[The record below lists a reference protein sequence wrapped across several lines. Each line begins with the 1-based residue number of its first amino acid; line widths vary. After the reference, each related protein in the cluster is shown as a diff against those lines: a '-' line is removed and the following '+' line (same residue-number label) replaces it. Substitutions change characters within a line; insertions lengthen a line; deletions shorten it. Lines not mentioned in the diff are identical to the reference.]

1 MQTAPQTDHPTG
13 QRRRG
18 ERGVALITT
27 LLISTM
33 LLTAG
38 GALILTTSMSGT
50 NAVSATSE
58 MHAYYAAEAGLQRA
72 LDVLRFN
79 VPAPAGA
86 LPGPDG
92 TTKASF
98 RNVAG
103 TNLGKWLQL
112 PCANPTRCGMI
123 GATPVMR
130 VGTRGAF
137 SIAVSD
143 PDNVP
148 PPRLPK
154 RLRVLVTGYGPNGAL
169 KVLDTMIVQ
178 SGLWGFTAPST
189 VTLIGS
195 ADPLDTTQ
203 LALSTGSSSQVRYSG
218 VDAARPGDPGYD
230 PARAGDRPVFSTT
243 LPAVDDVLAGIER
256 PQHTEGT
263 PVSPLGDGM
272 NGTLPTPEW
281 LSSAEN
287 ARLFVDQ
294 MRGVARPNVDVN
306 GNPVDTPTDRYFTSA
321 MQPPSTN
328 VRGMTFIEGNATL
341 GPNDQGSGILVVTG
355 TLTLSGTTDFN
366 GLILVLGDGIVQ
378 RSGTGN
384 GTIMG
389 GMVVARFG
397 PTGDFEAPS
406 FITSGGGSSRFQY
419 NSAIINSALSSVPS
433 YTVAGVVEK

>member
-1 MQTAPQTDHPTG
+1 MRTAPQTDHPTG
-13 QRRRG
+13 QRRHG

-50 NAVSATSE
+50 NSVSATSE

-72 LDVLRFN
+72 LDILRFN

-86 LPGPDG
+86 PLGPDG
-92 TTKASF
+92 TNIASF

-123 GATPVMR
+123 GTTPVMR
-130 VGTRGAF
+130 VGTRGAY

-143 PDNVP
+143 PDSIAP
-148 PPRLPK
+148 PNLPK
-154 RLRVLVTGYGPNGAL
+154 RLRLRVTGYGPNGAL

-195 ADPLDTTQ
+195 SDPLDTAQ
-203 LALSTGSSSQVRYSG
+203 LALLTGNSNQIRYSG
-218 VDAARPGDPGYD
+218 MDAARPGDPGYD

-243 LPAVDDVLAGIER
+243 LPAVDDVIVGIER

-263 PVSPLGDGM
+263 PVTPLGDGT

-287 ARLFVDQ
+287 ARLFVNQ
-294 MRGVARPNVDVN
+294 MRGTARPNVDVN
-306 GNPVDTPTDRYFTSA
+306 GDPVDTPTDRYFTSG
-321 MQPPSTN
+321 MQPAPVN
-328 VRGMTFIEGNATL
+328 VRGLTFIEGNATL
-341 GPNDQGSGILVVTG
+341 GPNNQGSGILVVTG
-355 TLTLSGTTDFN
+355 RLTMNGSTNFN
-366 GLILVLGDGIVQ
+366 GLILVLGEGIVE

-389 GMVVARFG
+389 GMVVAKFG
-397 PTGDFEAPS
+397 PTGDFEASS
-406 FITSGGGSSRFQY
+406 FITSGGGNSRFQY
-419 NSAIINSALSSVPS
+419 NSAVINSALSSVPS
-433 YTVAGVVEK
+433 YMVAGVVEK